1 MRAIIE
7 GTVRDRSREAVREI
21 RRFIELGISKQTLKP
36 GDKLPTEREIAARF
50 SAARNTVRKTLDS
63 LEQEGVIIR
72 EVGRGT
78 FISGQLQPRAFGV
91 AFDAGGPVATY
102 RELDLVRKTSPR
114 DLMEFRL
121 SLEPSIA
128 ELSVERASGADIE
141 RMQVAINQSRVA
153 KSLQHFE
160 DCDDAL
166 HNAIAA
172 STRNPLFSA
181 FAAIVTE
188 IRNQGD
194 WGALK
199 KKTLTNKMREVH
211 TTEHVDI
218 VDAIRRRDAGAAH
231 SKMKNHL
238 QNVRSMMFRDDG

>member
-1 MRAIIE
+1 MRTVSDAN
-7 GTVRDRSREAVREI
+7 VRDRSKEAAREI
-21 RRFIELGISKQTLKP
+21 RRFIEAGISKQTLKP
-36 GDKLPTEREIAARF
+36 GDKLPTEREIASRF
-50 SAARNTVRKTLDS
+50 MAARNTVRKTLDS
-63 LEQEGVIIR
+63 LEHEGIIIR

-78 FISGQLQPRAFGV
+78 FVSGKPLLRAV
-91 AFDAGGPVATY
+91 ANAGASLSSN
-102 RELDLVRKTSPR
+102 LDLNLVRQTSPR

-128 ELSVERASGADIE
+128 ELAVARASGADIDQ
-141 RMQVAINQSRVA
+141 MQVAVEQSRVA
-153 KSLQHFE
+153 KSLQQFE

-181 FAAIVTE
+181 FAVIVTE

-199 KKTLTNKMREVH
+199 KKTLTDRMREVH
-211 TTEHVDI
+211 TIEHVDI
-218 VDAIRRRDAGAAH
+218 VDAIRRRDATAAYAT
-231 SKMKNHL
+231 MKVHL
-238 QNVRSMMFRDDG
+238 QNVKSMMFKDE

>member
-1 MRAIIE
+1 M
-7 GTVRDRSREAVREI
+7 
-21 RRFIELGISKQTLKP
+21 
-36 GDKLPTEREIAARF
+36 
-50 SAARNTVRKTLDS
+50 AARNTVRKTLDG
-63 LEQEGVIIR
+63 LEQEGIIIR

-78 FISGQLQPRAFGV
+78 FVSGKLSVHAAAGLGV
-91 AFDAGGPVATY
+91 PLSSNLD
-102 RELDLVRKTSPR
+102 LDLVRQTSPR

-128 ELSVERASGADIE
+128 ELSVVRASGADIE
-141 RMQVAINQSRVA
+141 QMQAAVDQSRVA
-153 KSLQHFE
+153 KNLQQFE

-181 FAAIVTE
+181 FAVIVTE

-199 KKTLTNKMREVH
+199 KKTLTDRMREVH
-211 TTEHVDI
+211 TVEHVDI
-218 VDAIRRRDAGAAH
+218 VDAIRRRDAAAAYAA
-231 SKMKNHL
+231 MRVHL
-238 QNVRSMMFRDDG
+238 QNVKSMMFKDE